1 MRSNKK
7 KATQHISLFFVILVC
22 ALLCCACTYTR
33 SPEQNARNIDFSSL
47 EMSELEAYIEI
58 GDYKGLTLTLGDKS
72 KGEAV
77 WDAVLENSHINDY
90 PMQHFY
96 YYIVQI
102 KGQYE
107 YYAESAGM
115 SYDELI
121 KELGV
126 TDGMIHEEAR
136 DLTKKDILCAI
147 IQKKEGILL
156 TEEEKQTH
164 LDRYVEKY
172 VSEYGYSEDYVRT
185 NMTEEIYGSML
196 YDKTTE
202 FLILNNS
209 FN

>member
-1 MRSNKK
+1 
-7 KATQHISLFFVILVC
+7 
-22 ALLCCACTYTR
+22 
-33 SPEQNARNIDFSSL
+33 
-47 EMSELEAYIEI
+47 MSELEAYIEI

-147 IQKKEGILL
+147 IQKTEGILL